1 MKKDTKDSKLNGISV
16 VDELTECGDQYFDKD
31 TFDGCLSALD
41 CYINASSKLS
51 ELAKANPTDTDI
63 KIKMIQLTNKIT
75 DTNKKMANPKL
86 A

>member
-1 MKKDTKDSKLNGISV
+1 MKKDINSNNPNSISAI
-16 VDELTECGDQYFDKD
+16 DELIEQGDQCFEKD

-41 CYINASSKLS
+41 CYINAQSKLD
-51 ELAKANPTDTDI
+51 ELAKADSTDTDI
-63 KIKMIQLTNKIT
+63 KIKMIQLNNKIT